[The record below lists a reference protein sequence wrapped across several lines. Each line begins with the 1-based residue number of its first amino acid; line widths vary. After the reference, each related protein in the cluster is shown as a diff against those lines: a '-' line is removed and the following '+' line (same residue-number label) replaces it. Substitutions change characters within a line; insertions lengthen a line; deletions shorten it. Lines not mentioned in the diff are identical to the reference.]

1 MTPRTPPLSR
11 QLARIACSF
20 KMAKMPSDPSSRRV
34 IAQMPLGGHVGV
46 MARVAEQ
53 CRQGRNPV
61 VQLDFV
67 TGLALLVGRHER
79 GHVPDPGK
87 VVVEPLGSIERA
99 GEQVALT
106 PNWVKRPPAAHFS
119 SLG

>member
-1 MTPRTPPLSR
+1 
-11 QLARIACSF
+11 
-20 KMAKMPSDPSSRRV
+20 MAKMPSDPSSRRV

-61 VQLDFV
+61 VQLAFV

-79 GHVPDPGK
+79 GHIPDPGK
-87 VVVEPLGSIERA
+87 VVVDTARQHRARRRTGGAHAELGEAPARRA
-99 GEQVALT
+99 FLIFGLT
-106 PNWVKRPPAAHFS
+106 
-119 SLG
+119 